1 MSMSNYEKL
10 AFYKFFFS
18 YFIYSLQFLIINKN
32 FATKFKITCILQI
45 LYIFINFNYI
55 FKIRIIKLT

>member
-32 FATKFKITCILQI
+32 FATKFKINKVIKQL
-45 LYIFINFNYI
+45 I
-55 FKIRIIKLT
+55 FKYLIICKNIVQNNH